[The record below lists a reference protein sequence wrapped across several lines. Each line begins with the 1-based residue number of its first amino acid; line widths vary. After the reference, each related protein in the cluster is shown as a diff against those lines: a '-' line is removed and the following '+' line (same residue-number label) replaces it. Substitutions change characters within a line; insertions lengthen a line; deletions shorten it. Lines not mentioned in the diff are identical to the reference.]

1 MYESPQALWISD
13 AIISAAYY
21 PAMLQLSLL
30 LQLFTSLSPRQSIQI
45 CLLSVSSR
53 MTTSRPRHIL
63 AAAPSRSLQWANIH
77 LWRLFTI
84 VQISPQTKWSNQFV
98 CHYSSQQW
106 IRWSHCKRQAGCKNK
121 RQLSTLQSK
130 NAMHWSILF
139 TRVTPV
145 TLLKVALYRSND
157 RIFVRRFLQSVGAF
171 PCSLWLCTHYIAIKT

>member
-30 LQLFTSLSPRQSIQI
+30 LQLFTSLSHRQSIQI

-157 RIFVRRFLQSVGAF
+157 RIFDDSCIQLEAF